1 MFYEELYAELGKVFY
16 LVAAADGKIHPSEKA
31 SLKKFIDEKWKP
43 LEDSSDDFG
52 TDKGNFI
59 GFSFDY
65 EEAEAKMKDLQS
77 FELFYKVNRA
87 KFTEQLKKNIL
98 ETSEAIAA
106 SYKGTNKKEEEIIN
120 EIKALLEN

>member
-16 LVAAADGKIHPSEKA
+16 LVAAADGKIHPSERA
-31 SLKKFIDEKWKP
+31 SLINFIDEKWKP

-65 EEAEAKMKDLQS
+65 QETEAQVKDLQS
-77 FELFYKVNRA
+77 FELFYKVNRD
-87 KFTEQLKKNIL
+87 KFTKELKKNIL
-98 ETSEAIAA
+98 ETSEAIAS

-120 EIKALLEN
+120 QIKALLES